1 MMAEIEVPRLVE
13 RHEVDVDMWNVDAN
27 HCLADFDAGA
37 DLLKS
42 FGDAT
47 CKEVQ
52 LGEEFL
58 VEIENIVHFLF
69 GYAEDVSRDDRIDVE
84 EGEAMLR
91 LGHFIAG
98 NFTCNDLAEN
108 GHIEW
113 DFSVRS

>member
-27 HCLADFDAGA
+27 HSLADFDAGA
-37 DLLKS
+37 DLLKAS
-42 FGDAT
+42 GDA
-47 CKEVQ
+47 
-52 LGEEFL
+52 LGEE
-58 VEIENIVHFLF
+58 VELAEEVVVEVEDVVDLLL
-69 GYAEDVSRDDRIDVE
+69 GDAEDVSRDDRIDVE

-108 GHIEW
+108 GHNEW
-113 DFSVRS
+113 NFSVRS